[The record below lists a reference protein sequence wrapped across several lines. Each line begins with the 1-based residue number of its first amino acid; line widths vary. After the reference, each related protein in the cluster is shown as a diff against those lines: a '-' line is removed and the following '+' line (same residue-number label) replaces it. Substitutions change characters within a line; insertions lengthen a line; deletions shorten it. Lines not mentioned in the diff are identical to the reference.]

1 MKRILLTLMMT
12 GLTMMAFAQLPS
24 LTELYWSSG
33 SLTLENE
40 KTLEG
45 FTSYYPNLDVIF
57 FKHKNTH
64 QIKIYHISTVAA
76 LQFFDNGMREDRQFI
91 KLPKPY
97 KQGEDMFEVISMG
110 EFYML
115 RTPHAANYQY
125 DYRSK
130 QIIDQQDHYTR
141 YRYWI
146 ATDHAQEGLS
156 IIPRSQANKIA
167 AFIRTEDLDCY
178 DPQDQQRISE
188 FSRKK
193 IGNRYFALS
202 TE

>member
-12 GLTMMAFAQLPS
+12 GWGLMAFAQLPS
-24 LTELYWSSG
+24 LTQLYWSAG

-40 KTLEG
+40 KILEG
-45 FTSYYPNLDVIF
+45 FTSYYPNLDVVF
-57 FKHKNTH
+57 FKHKDTH

-76 LQFFDNGMREDRQFI
+76 LQFFDNGIHEDRQFI
-91 KLPKPY
+91 KLQKPH
-97 KQGEDMFEVISMG
+97 KQEEDMFEVISIG
-110 EFYML
+110 EFYVL
-115 RTPHAANYQY
+115 RTPNAANYQY

-130 QIIDQQDHYTR
+130 QIIDQQDQYTR

-146 ATDHAQEGLS
+146 ATDHAKEGLS
-156 IIPRSQANKIA
+156 TIPRSQANKIA
-167 AFIRTEDLDCY
+167 AFIRTEELNCY
-178 DPQDQQRISE
+178 DPQDQQLIWE
-188 FSRKK
+188 FSQKK